1 MFNVLI
7 FLRATTAVA
16 VASCIKQL
24 TSVFA
29 FCQFWHLQLICLG
42 GIVSEREQRETFKQC
57 TEKELFVMTCTKVRQ
72 KKEYEKWRHL
82 EKPFRVLQRFSLF
95 QTCVFVEERK
105 LFCMFPSVRP
115 NV

>member
-42 GIVSEREQRETFKQC
+42 GIVSERYRMRNGLNNAWQRALVCHDVHKSATQERARKNGDTW
-57 TEKELFVMTCTKVRQ
+57 
-72 KKEYEKWRHL
+72 KK
-82 EKPFRVLQRFSLF
+82 
-95 QTCVFVEERK
+95 C
-105 LFCMFPSVRP
+105 
-115 NV
+115 